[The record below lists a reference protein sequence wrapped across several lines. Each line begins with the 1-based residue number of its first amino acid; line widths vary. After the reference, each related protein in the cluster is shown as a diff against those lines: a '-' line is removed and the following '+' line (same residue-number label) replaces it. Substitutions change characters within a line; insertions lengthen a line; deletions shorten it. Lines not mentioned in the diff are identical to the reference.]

1 MSATLLGALLIP
13 AGILITLIPS
23 AVAKSGPRLNGNA
36 FTLQVFTPSI
46 IGLVLI
52 TIGVSLY
59 IYNSI
64 TQKGVD
70 ELFLLSV
77 ISMTAIGGIFV
88 SLMTIMNSYL
98 QIHNTAS

>member
-23 AVAKSGPRLNGNA
+23 AVAKSGPKLDGNA

-46 IGLVLI
+46 IGLLLT
-52 TIGVSLY
+52 TIGICIY
-59 IYNSI
+59 IYSSVP
-64 TQKGVD
+64 QKGID
-70 ELFLLSV
+70 ELFLLSL